1 MHAKEVSE
9 FLNHL
14 AIDLSCAA
22 GTQRIALNAL
32 VCLYTKFLKRDLGV
46 LDFKYASVP
55 KRRPIVLTH
64 TEALKVIDFT
74 SGDYQ
79 LIMRLLYGTGLRR
92 AECLSLR
99 VKDIDF
105 ARSRIMVHQGK
116 GNKDRSTL
124 LPDQL
129 IDLLHDKIE
138 RVEKL
143 HHYDIDNGFGSVY
156 LPNGLSRK
164 YKNAEF
170 EFIWQFLFPSASI
183 SKDPRSDIRRRHHL
197 HPSQVQKHLRKA
209 VLKSGIRKRITC
221 HTFRHSFA
229 TELAKAGV
237 HLTQIQRL
245 MGHSDIATTEVY
257 LHIAEEM
264 GLSVTSPID
273 Q

>member
-32 VCLYTKFLKRDLGV
+32 VCPYTKFLKRDLGL

-99 VKDIDF
+99 IKDIDF

-143 HHYDIDNGFGSVY
+143 HHYDIDKAFTKSC
-156 LPNGLSRK
+156 
-164 YKNAEF
+164 F
-170 EFIWQFLFPSASI
+170 EKRHPKAYYVSYVSA
-183 SKDPRSDIRRRHHL
+183 
-197 HPSQVQKHLRKA
+197 
-209 VLKSGIRKRITC
+209 
-221 HTFRHSFA
+221 
-229 TELAKAGV
+229 
-237 HLTQIQRL
+237 
-245 MGHSDIATTEVY
+245 
-257 LHIAEEM
+257 
-264 GLSVTSPID
+264 
-273 Q
+273 